1 MNHETFR
8 AVAHQ
13 VVDWM
18 ADHLRD
24 VEALPVVPDVAPG
37 EIRAALPAAPPE
49 GAEPFE
55 AIWSDFLRIVVPGMT
70 HWNHPGWFA
79 YFPANHSPPAILA
92 EMAVTALGAQCMS
105 WQTSP
110 AATEL
115 EQVCMDWLRQLLGLP
130 DAFTGVIQDTASS
143 STLVALLSARERAT
157 DHGFA
162 RDGARTPGADRL
174 MVYTSTEA
182 HSSVLKAARLAG
194 FGQDHVR
201 RVAVDE
207 AFAMRPDRL
216 AQAMEADRAAGLV
229 PACVVAT
236 VGTTSSAAVDPL
248 PAIAQLCEAHGAW
261 LHVDGA
267 YGGAA
272 AILPERRHLFD
283 GVERADSLV
292 MNPHKWLMTSFDC
305 SAYFVRDPAH
315 LVRSFGTSP
324 EYLKTAA
331 DDQVA
336 NFRDWGIPL
345 GRRFRALKLWFVLR
359 SYGAEGLRALLRRHI
374 ELAAWFAAQ
383 IDASDDLLCVA
394 PVHLALVCFRL
405 RPDGWA
411 GTEADLDALNERL
424 LATINQ
430 DASLHLTHTALD
442 GRHTLRMSIGQR
454 CTEQRHVEAAWARIQ
469 VAVREVLGRNR

>member
-1 MNHETFR
+1 MDVDQFR
-8 AVAHQ
+8 ALAHQ

-24 VEALPVVPDVAPG
+24 VEQLPVVPSVKPG
-37 EIRAALPAAPPE
+37 EVRAALPDMPPE
-49 GAEPFE
+49 AAEPFE
-55 AIWSDFLRIVVPGMT
+55 AIWGDFLKTIVPGVT

-79 YFPANHSPPAILA
+79 YFPANHSPPSILA

-115 EQVCMDWLRQLLGLP
+115 EQVVMDWLRRLLGLP
-130 DAFTGVIQDTASS
+130 EGFTGVIQDTASAA
-143 STLVALLSARERAT
+143 TLVALLSARERAT
-157 DHGFA
+157 AHAFA
-162 RDGARTPGADRL
+162 ADGARADGADRL

-201 RVAVDE
+201 RLQVDE
-207 AFAMRPDRL
+207 VFALRPEAL
-216 AQAMEADRAAGLV
+216 ATALDEDRAAGLV

-248 PAIAQLCEAHGAW
+248 PAIGRLCEEHGAW

-272 AILPERRHLFD
+272 AILPERRHLLA
-283 GVERADSLV
+283 GIERADSFV

-305 SAYFVRDPAH
+305 SAYFVRDPDH
-315 LVRSFGTSP
+315 LVKCFGTSP

-359 SYGAEGLRALLRRHI
+359 SYGAEGLRALLRRHV
-374 ELAAWFAAQ
+374 ELAAWFSEQ
-383 IDASDDLLCVA
+383 VDAHEDLERVA
-394 PVHLALVCFRL
+394 PVDLGLVCFRL
-405 RPDGWA
+405 RPQGSGATDD
-411 GTEADLDALNERL
+411 ELDSLNQRL
-424 LATINQ
+424 LATINE
-430 DASLHLTHTALD
+430 DRSLHLTHTALG
-442 GRHTLRMSIGQR
+442 GRYTLRMSIGQR
-454 CTEQRHVEAAWARIQ
+454 TTERRHVEAAWARICTS
-469 VAVREVLGRNR
+469 VGEML